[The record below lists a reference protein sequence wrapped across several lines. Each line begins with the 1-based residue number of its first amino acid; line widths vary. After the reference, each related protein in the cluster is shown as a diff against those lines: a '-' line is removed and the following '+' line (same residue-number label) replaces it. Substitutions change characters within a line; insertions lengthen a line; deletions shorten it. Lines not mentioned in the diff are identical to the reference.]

1 MESAAKWKEEQERL
15 LKDAYLDQRR
25 KAALEAIKKQKK
37 EIKEAEKALEKS
49 KSVEHEDPHEDHPS
63 PAE

>member
-25 KAALEAIKKQKK
+25 KAALEAIKK
-37 EIKEAEKALEKS
+37 
-49 KSVEHEDPHEDHPS
+49 
-63 PAE
+63 